1 MKKKIVK
8 TKMNFQIL
16 NRRKINTTKKTTN
29 KATLYKFLK
38 EKKD

>member
-1 MKKKIVK
+1 MKKKTVK

-16 NRRKINTTKKTTN
+16 NRRKINTTKTTN